1 LFIGSH
7 TRAQPIRAHYDRLA
21 IWPARAALPPVCGR
35 SGHRPGRVARGSCAN
50 RCHPD
55 HDWRLDSVQRASSHP
70 DSACSPNQRRD
81 NGRRT
86 LFATQQNS
94 ARRCTGLG
102 RCFKDHQSAFLLS
115 QRYRLSGR
123 SSASI
128 ACGQVIRAHRAA
140 LLGRGA
146 HRVYRC
152 GIGTSART
160 ANITCKQSLSTSAS
174 RRRVSTANRPN
185 SPE

>member
-1 LFIGSH
+1 MFIGSH
-7 TRAQPIRAHYDRLA
+7 ARARPIRAHYDRLA

-55 HDWRLDSVQRASSHP
+55 HEWRLDSVQRASSHP
-70 DSACSPNQRRD
+70 DSACSPNQRGD

-86 LFATQQNS
+86 LFATRQKS

-115 QRYRLSGR
+115 QRNPERTIISVHCL
-123 SSASI
+123 
-128 ACGQVIRAHRAA
+128 RAGNPRAPV
-140 LLGRGA
+140 GPSRPWGA
-146 HRVYRC
+146 
-152 GIGTSART
+152 
-160 ANITCKQSLSTSAS
+160 QSLSLRHRDFRTHGEHHMQAIT
-174 RRRVSTANRPN
+174 VDFCLST
-185 SPE
+185 